1 MTPTALADRRPAK
14 KGCFFAVDQRTWA
27 KLPAI
32 GMNEAVAYLVLAQ
45 GTNGNHKATSW
56 SVNALKTYAGI
67 SWERGKAA
75 IENLIARGFIR
86 CAETHTATRPRYE
99 IATFCE
105 WHRAEAARQP
115 APDYFERELLE
126 RVQKGE
132 QPTKPQRKRVESL
145 LERGI
150 LVRDTRGLYRLP
162 KPPTDGPGEN
172 LIWLPNTI
180 VTGTN
185 SGEESPVRRLRSAG
199 DVWALRL
206 FVDMYA
212 AHNLRDDGGIT
223 PQVIRQTFD
232 RRLVGQQGA
241 YAVWGFT
248 RNTSNANF
256 TGPFAAHQFRAWTGK
271 DHPVWE
277 SVYLLQRLG
286 LLNFVPHIFENSTKQ
301 AEIIHPYGIGGA
313 GAEPIETELGSP
325 ADATARAMCLPSKV
339 QAALDDGCDYFCPV
353 LHTKPDVQMIGVAR
367 LQYRPHTRR
376 TEVWFGELH
385 KSAQGHIE
393 RYRDLAAK
401 AETAVE
407 VRLANY
413 A

>member
-1 MTPTALADRRPAK
+1 MAK

-27 KLPAI
+27 KLPETA
-32 GMNEAVAYLVLAQ
+32 MNEAVAYLVLAQ
-45 GTNGNHKATSW
+45 GTGGNHKATSW

-75 IENLIARGFIR
+75 IENLIGRGFIR
-86 CAETHTATRPRYE
+86 CAQTHTATRPRYE
-99 IATFCE
+99 IATFGE
-105 WHRAEAARQP
+105 WHRDEAARQP
-115 APDYFERELLE
+115 APDFLERELLE
-126 RVQKGE
+126 KVQKGE
-132 QPTKPQRKRVESL
+132 QPATKPHRKRADSL
-145 LERGI
+145 LKRGI

-162 KPPTDGPGEN
+162 EPPTDGPSEN

-180 VTGTN
+180 VTGTT

-206 FVDMYA
+206 FVDLYA

-223 PQVIRQTFD
+223 PQAIWQPFD

-241 YAVWGFT
+241 YTVWGFT
-248 RNTSNANF
+248 EKTSNLHL
-256 TGPFAAHQFRAWTGK
+256 TGPFAAHKLRAQTGK

-277 SVYLLQRLG
+277 SVHLLRRLG
-286 LLNFVPHIFENSTKQ
+286 LVNFVPHIFENSSPQ

-313 GAEPIETELGSP
+313 GEEPIETELGST
-325 ADATARAMCLPSKV
+325 ADAVARAMCLPSNV
-339 QAALDDGCDYFCPV
+339 ETAQEDGCDYFCPV
-353 LHTKPDVQMIGVAR
+353 LHTKPDVQMIGIAR
-367 LQYRPHTRR
+367 LHYRPHTRR
-376 TEVWFGELH
+376 TAAWFAELH
-385 KSAQGHIE
+385 QSARKYIE
-393 RYRDLAAK
+393 RYREFAAK
-401 AETAVE
+401 AEDAAD